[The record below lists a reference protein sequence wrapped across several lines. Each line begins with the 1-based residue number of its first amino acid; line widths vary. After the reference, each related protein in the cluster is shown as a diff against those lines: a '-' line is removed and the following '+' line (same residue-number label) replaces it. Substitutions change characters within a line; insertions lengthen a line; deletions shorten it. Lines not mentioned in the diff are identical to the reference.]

1 LECDR
6 ATTGRLTQITFR
18 YRGNNC
24 NQIPDP
30 NQRSYECV
38 DENDGPSNSGP
49 VYIEFTDPK
58 NGEILFRAPN
68 VMLGE
73 AITFPDPP
81 SRFEANTEFQIYT
94 NADRTTLLQEVTFH
108 TSCSQPFFTGQQF
121 GALSVCGYQTENG
134 NIFSCEV
141 QAQFVYTITNI
152 GNIAL
157 NLDTLD
163 YEYNVGD
170 GAVSG
175 TVDFENEELAVDGER
190 IERFDVTID
199 TSTEKII
206 SANGTVTG
214 LTSGTGIECTADDS
228 YTEPVG
234 PPSTQPTPRPPTMA
248 PKGKGTKAP
257 ARRKLDTE
265 DLGNNKG
272 PKSIIKKNQKQATW
286 WRI

>member
-1 LECDR
+1 
-6 ATTGRLTQITFR
+6 
-18 YRGNNC
+18 
-24 NQIPDP
+24 
-30 NQRSYECV
+30 
-38 DENDGPSNSGP
+38 
-49 VYIEFTDPK
+49 
-58 NGEILFRAPN
+58 
-68 VMLGE
+68 MLGDP
-73 AITFPDPP
+73 ITFPNPP
-81 SRFEANTEFQIYT
+81 SEFGANTAFQIY
-94 NADRTTLLQEVTFH
+94 NNPQDRVLLQNVAFH

-121 GALSVCGYQTENG
+121 GALSVCGYRTVNG

-141 QAQFVYTITNI
+141 EAQFVYTITNI

-170 GAVSG
+170 GPVSD
-175 TVDFENEELAVDGER
+175 TVDFQNEELAVDGER

-199 TSTEKII
+199 TSTQTII
-206 SANGTVTG
+206 SASGTVTG
-214 LTSGTGIECTADDS
+214 LTSGTGIECTAEDS

-234 PPSTQPTPRPPTMA
+234 PPPTQPTPPPTMA